1 MQLDL
6 VFGAVAVVPGDGSDG
21 QLHRLL
27 GPLDGFGLLGCGIVA
42 QGRHSC
48 QQALGLQSPS

>member
-6 VFGAVAVVPGDGSDG
+6 VFGPVAVVPCDGSDG

-27 GPLDGFGLLGCGIVA
+27 GPLDRVRLLGRGIVPH
-42 QGRHSC
+42 GSGSC
-48 QQALGLQSPS
+48 QQALRLQSPS